1 LVYGKISWKL
11 HSAFCGKLS
20 QKLTLQLWNAA
31 KERVKV
37 PLMEMRSANAPFY
50 CPRRLLP
57 MILDMKYGRSI
68 MTTRLRDELLTFRGV
83 YQIIFYRLNQE
94 VGSLPYSGEVGFL
107 ILTPA
112 PGEPFCCRKSLNEG
126 DLLAEGEV

>member
-1 LVYGKISWKL
+1 MVYGKISWKL

-37 PLMEMRSANAPFY
+37 PLMEMRSANPPCY

-68 MTTRLRDELLTFRGV
+68 RTTRLRDELLTFRGV

-107 ILTPA
+107 ILSFA
-112 PGEPFCCRKSLNEG
+112 QGSLSVAVNP
-126 DLLAEGEV
+126 